1 MPKIEPGT
9 YQHFKG
15 EKYRV
20 IAVVKH
26 SETLEDMVL
35 YEALYHNKKS
45 SLWVR
50 PASMFFDEKE
60 VDGQTVYRF
69 KKITDQ

>member
-45 SLWVR
+45 SK
-50 PASMFFDEKE
+50 P
-60 VDGQTVYRF
+60 
-69 KKITDQ
+69 